1 MATSLA
7 AAQDSIGSEQVPG
20 PAKDDLHMF
29 RTAWDFTID
38 ALEEL
43 ATSDLDHEF
52 FGWRI
57 WSMCAGYM

>member
-29 RTAWDFTID
+29 RTAWDSTID

-52 FGWRI
+52 FG
-57 WSMCAGYM
+57 